1 VGRDK
6 SSLDAVLAES
16 QHDSIAVVADL
27 SVADAP
33 ARVFERVVREFGRL
47 DVLVNNAGVGH
58 IGASHEVTLEELDA
72 VWALNVRA
80 ALLLQGKA
88 AEHMARSGG
97 GSIVNVS
104 SVASG
109 LGNAQFSLYAASKG
123 ALDAA
128 TRALAAEWGP
138 WGVRVNVVRPGVTR
152 SDMSTMIVDNEAL
165 RSNYLKQVPL
175 RRVGEAEDVAEVV
188 LFLNSPQA
196 SYLTGQ
202 IIDVDGGWT
211 TTKPSI
217 LGLDTAI
224 AER

>member
-1 VGRDK
+1 
-6 SSLDAVLAES
+6 
-16 QHDSIAVVADL
+16 
-27 SVADAP
+27 
-33 ARVFERVVREFGRL
+33 VFERVVREFGRL
-47 DVLVNNAGVGH
+47 DVLVNNAGVSH
-58 IGASHEVTLEELDA
+58 IGASNELTVEQLDA
-72 VWALNVRA
+72 VWALNARA

-88 AEHMARSGG
+88 AAHMARSGG

-104 SVASG
+104 SVASA
-109 LGNAQFSLYAASKG
+109 LGTAQFSLYAASKG

-152 SDMSTMIVDNEAL
+152 SEMSSMIVENEAL

-188 LFLNSPQA
+188 LFLSSPQA

-202 IIDVDGGWT
+202 MIDVDGGWS
-211 TTKPSI
+211 TTKRSI
-217 LGLDTAI
+217 AGLETAL